1 MPNIYMD
8 FLWFLIG
15 LVVLSVGADRF
26 VIGSSNIG
34 RFLKIP
40 PFVVGTVLVVYHFIT
55 RAGSIIQA
63 MLQEKPDIALG
74 NAFGSYIANLTLVLG
89 VTALFVLF

>member
-40 PFVVGTVLVVYHFIT
+40 PFVVGTVLVGLATSLPELIV
-55 RAGSIIQA
+55 SVQA
-63 MLQEKPDIALG
+63 MLQKSQI
-74 NAFGSYIANLTLVLG
+74 
-89 VTALFVLF
+89 